1 MKINYAEHTI
11 VITKKEER
19 AAGKVGTSEYAA
31 FLEVR
36 RNFPDFSITIQEPK
50 KRDTYKGLTFEYMET
65 YIQKKKAKGEDMSQ
79 IEKEFADL
87 TKKSAD
93 FDKTASYGEVKTWFL
108 SKFPE
113 IENFE
118 AQQKRKEIIQTAK
131 TTIKTRKENRAA

>member
-1 MKINYAEHTI
+1 MKINYTENTI

-19 AAGKVGTSEYAA
+19 AVSKVGSPEYLA

-36 RNFPDFSITIQEPK
+36 KSFPDYSISVQEPK
-50 KRDTYKGLTFEYMET
+50 KRDTYKGLTFDYMEN
-65 YIQKKKAKGEDMSQ
+65 YIQKQKKDGKDMSV
-79 IEKEFADL
+79 IEAEFIEL

-93 FDKTASYGEVKTWFL
+93 FDRTATYGEVKTWFL

-118 AQQKRKEIIQTAK
+118 AQQKRKEIIKTAK
-131 TTIKTRKENRAA
+131 NTLQTRKESRVA